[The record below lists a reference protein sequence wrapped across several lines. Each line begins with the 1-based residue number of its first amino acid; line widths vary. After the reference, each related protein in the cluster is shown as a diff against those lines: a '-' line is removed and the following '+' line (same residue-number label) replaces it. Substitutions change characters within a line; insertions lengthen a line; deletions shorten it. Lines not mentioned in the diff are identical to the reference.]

1 MRMEFMLGFL
11 RNAALGQA
19 FGKLRMRSPRSRRA
33 HVNESQSYT

>member
-11 RNAALGQA
+11 RIAALGQE

-33 HVNESQSYT
+33 HLDESPSYT